1 MATYFLQQQYCG
13 IAYGRD
19 DLNLK
24 EFEGCRF
31 EHCDFS
37 ACNFIGVTFIDC
49 TFKDCL
55 FTGAKINHVAFRTV
69 HFENCLMQDINFAMT
84 DKLIFEMHFHHCVLD
99 FSKFYTL
106 KIKRIAFT
114 DCSMIAVDFMKA
126 DLTEAI
132 FDRCDLYKAV
142 FSKTV
147 LEKAD
152 FRTSV
157 NFSIDPEQNK
167 IKRALFS
174 HQNVKG
180 LLDKYEIVVA

>member
-1 MATYFLQQQYCG
+1 
-13 IAYGRD
+13 
-19 DLNLK
+19 
-24 EFEGCRF
+24 
-31 EHCDFS
+31 
-37 ACNFIGVTFIDC
+37 
-49 TFKDCL
+49 
-55 FTGAKINHVAFRTV
+55 
-69 HFENCLMQDINFAMT
+69 
-84 DKLIFEMHFHHCVLD
+84 MHFHHCVLD